1 MKQKFLT
8 GNQLKMIAV
17 IAMTIDHLTSV
28 LYPNYPTDW
37 WIMALHIIGRLAAP
51 IFWYFIAEGYYH
63 TRDIKR
69 YAIRLFAFA
78 IISHFAYN
86 FAFGIPFMPFQTSV
100 FNQTSVIWSL
110 AWGLTALATYES
122 KGFKPW
128 QKTALILGIAVITF
142 CADWSCIAVLAIVQ
156 IGRNRGNFKKQMTMM
171 VLWVSAYAA
180 VYAAFINPVYG
191 VLQLSVVL
199 TIPLLNMYNGKQGTW
214 KGMKWFFYVYYPLHL
229 IICGLIRLTLYGH
242 VGVMIGGGI

>member
-110 AWGLTALATYES
+110 AWGLTALATYEG

-199 TIPLLNMYNGKQGTW
+199 TIPLLKMYNGKQGTW